1 MSTPLVLITTNPND
15 YRRYQSGQCTDHV
28 QTENGRALTA
38 AEVELL
44 RTNPQAFYGNSD
56 SPEAA

>member
-1 MSTPLVLITTNPND
+1 MSIPLILITPNPND

-28 QTENGRALTA
+28 QTESGRALTA

-44 RTNPQAFYGNSD
+44 RINPAQFYSGTD